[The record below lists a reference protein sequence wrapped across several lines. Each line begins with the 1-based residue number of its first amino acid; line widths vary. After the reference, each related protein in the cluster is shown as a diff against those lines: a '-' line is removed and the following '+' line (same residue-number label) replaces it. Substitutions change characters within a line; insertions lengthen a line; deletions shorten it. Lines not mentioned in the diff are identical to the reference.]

1 MEAQAAEDLLV
12 VEDNLDIQ
20 KFIKKAMKI
29 IYTFM
34 FFGLTVFTIKAQET
48 TINDALRLAVDNIT
62 GTARYRSMSGA
73 FGAVGGDLSSINQN
87 PAGSIFF
94 NNNLATGSISYFG
107 VRNKSNYFGTQ
118 TAENDN
124 SLDLNQAGV
133 VFVFNETSK
142 STDWNKI
149 SLAFNYEN
157 TNNFNNTIFS
167 AGTNPYNSIGNY
179 FLDFA
184 QGIPLDYLK
193 NINFNQLYFNEQQA
207 YLGYDTYIFEPF
219 TNASDNVD
227 YYTNIPTGGN
237 YYQENYTNTNGY
249 NGKLTANFASSYKNK
264 LFLGANLNVHFV
276 DIQKVFNIY
285 ESNNNPVYDEGSTI
299 GSIFFRNE
307 LFTFGSGISFNLG
320 AIYQPIDNIRVG
332 VAYESPTWYRLTDQ
346 LTQGVVTTSIN
357 NQDNNSRPSS
367 FQDTQE
373 FLPYYIQTPSKWTGS
388 LAYIFGKRGLI
399 SADVSM
405 KDYSVTRFKPKNSQP
420 YTSLNTTM
428 DSILDNAM
436 EVRLGGEYKIKQ
448 FAIRGGYRFEQSPY
462 KIDQAF
468 GDLTGYS
475 GGIGYTFGENRI
487 DLAYT
492 HEYRN
497 MNQAF
502 LSSGMTD
509 MARINRK
516 NNTVTVSYTIN
527 F

>member
-1 MEAQAAEDLLV
+1 
-12 VEDNLDIQ
+12 
-20 KFIKKAMKI
+20 MKI
-29 IYTFM
+29 IYTFL
-34 FFGLTVFTIKAQET
+34 FFGLSFLTINAQET
-48 TINDALRLAVDNIT
+48 TVNDALQLAVDNIT

-73 FGAVGGDLSSINQN
+73 FGAVGGDLSAINQN

-107 VRNKSNYFGTQ
+107 VRNKSNYFGKKSI
-118 TAENDN
+118 ENDN
-124 SLDLNQAGV
+124 TLDLNQAGV
-133 VFVFNETSK
+133 VFVFDNKNDSD
-142 STDWNKI
+142 DWEKI
-149 SLAFNYEN
+149 SLAVNYEN
-157 TNNFNNTIFS
+157 TNNFNNTIFL
-167 AGTNPYNSIGNY
+167 AGINPYNSIGNY
-179 FLDFA
+179 FLNFA

-193 NINFNQLYFNEQQA
+193 NYNFNYLYFNEQQA
-207 YLGYDTYIFEPF
+207 YLGYNTYIFDPVD
-219 TNASDNVD
+219 NNDGNVD
-227 YYTNIPTGGN
+227 YITNVPSGGN
-237 YYQENYTNTNGY
+237 YYQENYINSNGY
-249 NGKLTANFASSYKNK
+249 NGKLTANFATSYKNK

-285 ESNNNPVYDEGSTI
+285 ESNNNPINDVNDNRSTI
-299 GSIFFRNE
+299 IDILFQNE

-320 AIYQPIDNIRVG
+320 AIYQPVDNFRIG
-332 VAYESPTWYRLTDQ
+332 LAYESPTWYRLTDQ
-346 LTQGVVTTSIN
+346 LTQGVVTTSFN
-357 NQDNNSRPSS
+357 NPDIITPNNISSPYS

-388 LAYIFGKRGLI
+388 LAYIFGKRGLL
-399 SADVSM
+399 SADVSL
-405 KDYSVTRFKPKNSQP
+405 KDYSVTRFKPKNDQP
-420 YTSLNTTM
+420 YTYLNSVMSST
-428 DSILDNAM
+428 LDNAV

-462 KIDQAF
+462 EVDQTF

-516 NNTVTVSYTIN
+516 NNNVTVSYTIN

>member
-1 MEAQAAEDLLV
+1 M
-12 VEDNLDIQ
+12 
-20 KFIKKAMKI
+20 
-29 IYTFM
+29 
-34 FFGLTVFTIKAQET
+34 
-48 TINDALRLAVDNIT
+48 
-62 GTARYRSMSGA
+62 
-73 FGAVGGDLSSINQN
+73 
-87 PAGSIFF
+87 
-94 NNNLATGSISYFG
+94 
-107 VRNKSNYFGTQ
+107 
-118 TAENDN
+118 
-124 SLDLNQAGV
+124 
-133 VFVFNETSK
+133 
-142 STDWNKI
+142 
-149 SLAFNYEN
+149 
-157 TNNFNNTIFS
+157 
-167 AGTNPYNSIGNY
+167 
-179 FLDFA
+179 
-184 QGIPLDYLK
+184 
-193 NINFNQLYFNEQQA
+193 
-207 YLGYDTYIFEPF
+207 
-219 TNASDNVD
+219 
-227 YYTNIPTGGN
+227 
-237 YYQENYTNTNGY
+237 
-249 NGKLTANFASSYKNK
+249 
-264 LFLGANLNVHFV
+264 
-276 DIQKVFNIY
+276 
-285 ESNNNPVYDEGSTI
+285 
-299 GSIFFRNE
+299 
-307 LFTFGSGISFNLG
+307 
-320 AIYQPIDNIRVG
+320 
-332 VAYESPTWYRLTDQ
+332 
-346 LTQGVVTTSIN
+346 TQGVVTTSIN

-420 YTSLNTTM
+420 YASLNTTM

>member
-1 MEAQAAEDLLV
+1 
-12 VEDNLDIQ
+12 
-20 KFIKKAMKI
+20 MKI
-29 IYTFM
+29 IYTFL
-34 FFGLTVFTIKAQET
+34 FFGLTFFTINAQET
-48 TINDALRLAVDNIT
+48 TIDDALRLAVDNIT
-62 GTARYRSMSGA
+62 GTSRYRSMSGA
-73 FGAVGGDLSSINQN
+73 FGAVGGDLSAINQN

-94 NNNLATGSISYFG
+94 NNNLATGSISYYG
-107 VRNKSNYFGTQ
+107 VRNKSNYFGTKA
-118 TAENDN
+118 TENDN
-124 SLDLNQAGV
+124 TLDLNQAGV
-133 VFVFNETSK
+133 VFVFNNQNSND
-142 STDWNKI
+142 DWKKI

-157 TNNFNNTIFS
+157 TNNFDNTIFS

-179 FLDFA
+179 FLNFA
-184 QGIPLDYLK
+184 QGIPLDYLA
-193 NINFNQLYFNEQQA
+193 NYNYNQLYFNEQQA
-207 YLGYDTYIFEPF
+207 YLGYDTYIFEAVDG
-219 TNASDNVD
+219 NLGNVD

-237 YYQENYTNTNGY
+237 YYQENFINSSGY
-249 NGKLTANFASSYKNK
+249 NGKVTANFSTSYKNK
-264 LFLGANLNVHFV
+264 FFLGANLNFHFV

-285 ESNNNPVYDEGSTI
+285 ESNNNPTYDEGSTI
-299 GSIFFRNE
+299 GDILFQNE
-307 LFTFGSGISFNLG
+307 LYTFGSGVSFNLG
-320 AIYQPIDNIRVG
+320 AIYQPIDNIRIG
-332 VAYESPTWYRLTDQ
+332 IAYESPTWYRLTDQ
-346 LTQGVVTTSIN
+346 LTQGVITTSIN
-357 NQDNNSRPSS
+357 NQDNISRPAS

-388 LAYIFGKRGLI
+388 LAYIFGKRGLL

-405 KDYSVTRFKPKNSQP
+405 KDYSVTRFKPKNDQP
-420 YTSLNTTM
+420 YTSLNATM
-428 DSILDNAM
+428 NSILDNAI

-448 FAIRGGYRFEQSPY
+448 IALRGGYRFEQSPY